1 MAVSPASN
9 RDLPTHVTIQQML
22 MVGRRRAGR
31 RNAIIV
37 QLNEDVNIHVRA
49 GMGQAGV
56 AVARLVS
63 AGVCVPARR
72 GVPKGN
78 PKENARYKSGML
90 ITEAAWQQ

>member
-1 MAVSPASN
+1 
-9 RDLPTHVTIQQML
+9 

-37 QLNEDVNIHVRA
+37 QLDKDVNIHVRA
-49 GMGQAGV
+49 GMGQAGA
-56 AVARLVS
+56 AVGRLVR
-63 AGVCVPARR
+63 AGVCVHARR
-72 GVPKGN
+72 GGSKGN